1 MTLVWETV
9 AQTAGPSGPRGLLAV
24 IPTAKLN
31 ALQELKSM
39 TFKFAKSALTL
50 GLLLTLGACATQ
62 GAMQTTP
69 VTSTAPTA
77 PMRVTVSTPKLAAGY
92 EKVVAAPDS
101 KLYFINLK
109 NGDSVGSPVTVQ
121 FGLSGMGVAP
131 AGVEKAG
138 TGHHHLLI
146 DVDAI
151 DVNVPIPNSDQLRHF
166 GTGQTEVTLPM
177 TPGKHTL
184 QLLLADHNHI
194 PHHPPVMS
202 ERITITVR

>member
-1 MTLVWETV
+1 MTSKFIK
-9 AQTAGPSGPRGLLAV
+9 TALSVSLLLA
-24 IPTAKLN
+24 
-31 ALQELKSM
+31 
-39 TFKFAKSALTL
+39 
-50 GLLLTLGACATQ
+50 LGACANH
-62 GAMQTTP
+62 GAMQTSVVNTA
-69 VTSTAPTA
+69 APTE
-77 PMRVTVSTPKLAAGY
+77 PMKVTVSTPKLAAGY
-92 EKVVAAPDS
+92 DKVAASPGA

-146 DVDAI
+146 DVASI
-151 DVNVPIPNSDQLRHF
+151 DVNAPIPATDQLRHF
-166 GTGQTEVTLPM
+166 GLGQTEVSLPM

-184 QLLLADHNHI
+184 QLLLADQNHI

-202 ERITITVR
+202 ERITIVVK